1 MTSLAPLPMHH
12 AGTYAP
18 QNISNALHGLAKL
31 GYIPTQELLAELA
44 KCAGQQLRHFG
55 PQEIT
60 NM

>member
-1 MTSLAPLPMHH
+1 LLFC

-31 GYIPTQELLAELA
+31 CYTPNQELLAELA
-44 KCAGQQLRHFG
+44 KNAGQQLRHFG

>member
-1 MTSLAPLPMHH
+1 MRPPPRP

-31 GYIPTQELLAELA
+31 GYVPSPELLAELA
-44 KCAGQQLRHFG
+44 KCAGGQLRHFG